1 MKIIIPM
8 VPVAKGRP
16 RVCQKNGR
24 TWTYTDKKTVEAE
37 NFIKTCLIGY
47 PKFAPDTPLGMDV
60 IFVFLRPKSAK
71 KRLYP
76 PTDLDNLVKCCL
88 DGLQGAGGVI
98 PDDKQIV
105 DLRAVKEYGNTA
117 RIEIEISELTRGVN

>member
-1 MKIIIPM
+1 MKIILPM
-8 VPVAKGRP
+8 TPVAKGRP

-37 NFIKTCLIGY
+37 NFIKACLIGY
-47 PKFAPDTPLGMDV
+47 PKFAPDVPLGMDV

-76 PTDLDNLVKCCL
+76 PGDIDNYCKLL
-88 DGLQGAGGVI
+88 NDGLQGGGGII
-98 PDDKQIV
+98 PDDKQIT

-117 RIEIEISELTRGVN
+117 RI